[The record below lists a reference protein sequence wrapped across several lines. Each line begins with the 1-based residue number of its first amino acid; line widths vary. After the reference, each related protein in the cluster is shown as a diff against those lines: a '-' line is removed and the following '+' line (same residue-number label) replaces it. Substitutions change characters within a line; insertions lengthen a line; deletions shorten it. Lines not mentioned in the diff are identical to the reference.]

1 MIVSPSSHMTSTD
14 TSENERLVLLVA
26 ERNKQF
32 LIRSKENDF
41 HSQFGVIK
49 KEDLQKAEPG
59 DRLSTNTGTEMVVL
73 TPTYHDL
80 FKKIKRNAQI
90 IPAKDI
96 GAVISHT
103 GLHRDSV
110 VLDVGAGSGGLTL
123 HLAKIAKK
131 VYACDIREDHL
142 DIVKQNAQLVGLT
155 NITFKT
161 LDIYSE
167 ASINE
172 IDTPVDIIC
181 IDLPE
186 PWKAIPQAAKLL
198 KTGGI
203 IASYSPCITQTMGCV
218 ESVLSHDELYH
229 LETIDATETEWIV
242 HHKRVRPKTQ
252 SIDHSGFLTF
262 IRKIA

>member
-1 MIVSPSSHMTSTD
+1 MTLAT
-14 TSENERLVLLVA
+14 TPEKVRLVLLVQ

-32 LIRSKENDF
+32 LIKSKENDF

-49 KEDLQKAEPG
+49 KEALSTAKPG
-59 DRLSTNTGTEMVVL
+59 DRLKTNTGMEMVVL
-73 TPTYHDL
+73 APTYHDL
-80 FKKIKRNAQI
+80 FRKIKRNAQI

-96 GAVISHT
+96 GAIISHT

-123 HLAKIAKK
+123 HLAKIAQE
-131 VYACDIREDHL
+131 VHACDIRDDHL
-142 DIVKQNAQLVGLT
+142 AIVKQNAEFLGLS
-155 NITFKT
+155 NIIFKK
-161 LDIYSE
+161 LDIYTQE
-167 ASINE
+167 SIQE
-172 IDTPVDIIC
+172 IDTTFDIIC
-181 IDLPE
+181 LDLPE
-186 PWKAIPQAAKLL
+186 PWKSIPQAMQIL

-203 IASYSPCITQTMGCV
+203 IASYSPCITQTMELV
-218 ESVLSHDELYH
+218 ETVLSQEELYH
-229 LETIDATETEWIV
+229 LETIDATETEWVV